1 MKANVSL
8 VMQAD
13 DLPEFNLNEH
23 NQLREWY
30 EENKDA
36 VWEIIGFMNTDSLE
50 SIMLSFELY
59 ALATNPLEPKDYE
72 YADKNVPKLLS
83 KLKYLDNIN
92 LLSYALS
99 CFTYDTNYKVKYDLV
114 KKHYKDC
121 EDKYMQ
127 EVVTHLIGD
136 ALYDIDIIDDTISTI
151 LRYILQNYS
160 EEAVDWMK
168 FYIDNQMEEWCLSS
182 EKKKASLNEI
192 LDHRGLRGDI

>member
-1 MKANVSL
+1 MKTNVSL

-30 EENKDA
+30 EENKDT

-99 CFTYDTNYKVKYDLV
+99 CFTYDTNCKVKYELA
-114 KKHYKDC
+114 KKYYKDC
-121 EDKYMQ
+121 KDEHMQ
-127 EVVTHLIGD
+127 GVIVHLAGG
-136 ALYDIDIIDDTISTI
+136 ALYDIDTIDDTISTI
-151 LRYILQNYS
+151 MRYILRNYN
-160 EEAVDWMK
+160 EDAVDWMK
-168 FYIDNQMEEWCLSS
+168 FYISNQMEEWCLSS
-182 EKKKASLNEI
+182 EGKKASLKQI
-192 LDHRGLRGDI
+192 LGCRDPLGDA